1 MLTAINARYVHT
13 NLAVRYLASMLS
25 DHYSVLVREYTIN
38 HYPQDLLNR
47 IYEESP
53 DIVGFSCYIWNVEH
67 VLRIASSLKKIL
79 PETVIV
85 LGGPEVSYDSQQIM
99 KRHDCIDFVVSGEGE
114 VTFRSLIESLEC
126 NDDYTNIPGICFRI
140 RGKVYQNLSDRS
152 AIPATQIPAPY
163 PDVEALEQNR
173 IYYYETT
180 RGCPFHCQFCLSG
193 NQNHMTKISLDRV
206 FKELQ
211 HLIDNR
217 VKQVKFVDR
226 TFNAD
231 PNRTLAIWHFLKNTD
246 NGITNFHFEIN
257 AELLNDQMLAFLK
270 TVPEGLFQ
278 FEIGIQTTNPAA
290 LKAIQR
296 SANQQNNF
304 KIIDQLTAAG
314 NIHLHVDLIAG
325 LPNED
330 YFSFRKSFNDVFA
343 LKADMVQLGF
353 LKLLKGSGLHDKRH
367 FYQYVYQDDP
377 PYEVLES
384 NAMTYGEIL
393 QLKRLEDVLERYWNS
408 GKFRNTI
415 RLALYLTQQ
424 DAFSFFAELAAHWR
438 NTNPELLNLS
448 SKNQT
453 ACLQSFLH
461 QRLPACKEH
470 IDTALRFDCY
480 LLGQF
485 KELPDSL
492 LITENEGQKNRLHDL
507 LHKPFIINRYFP
519 DLKHLPAKKLLPYV
533 QILPVTGPFSISR
546 KRFLTFHSIP
556 SHDETEKL
564 FLFIFPRH
572 SGRGHNQAQVI
583 DLEDEFDE
591 NTIHET

>member
-13 NLAVRYLASMLS
+13 NLAVRYLASILS
-25 DHYSVLVREYTIN
+25 DHYNVVIHEYTIN

-53 DIVGFSCYIWNVEH
+53 DIVGFSCYIWNIEH

-85 LGGPEVSYDSQQIM
+85 LGGPEVSYDSQQLM
-99 KRHDCIDFVVSGEGE
+99 KRYDCIDFIVSGEGE
-114 VTFRSLIESLEC
+114 MIFRSLIESLEY

-140 RGKVYQNLSDRS
+140 RGKVYQNLSDRC

-163 PDVEALEQNR
+163 PDVETLEKNR

-193 NQNHMTKISLDRV
+193 NQNHITKLPLDRV
-206 FKELQ
+206 FQELQ

-217 VKQVKFVDR
+217 VKQIKFVDR

-231 PNRTLAIWHFLKNTD
+231 PDRTLAIWHFLKNTD

-257 AELLNDQMLAFLK
+257 VTMLNEQMLSFLK
-270 TVPEGLFQ
+270 TAPEGLFQ
-278 FEIGIQTTNPAA
+278 FEIGIQTTNADA

-296 SANQQNNF
+296 SADPQNDF
-304 KIIDQLTAAG
+304 KKIDQLTAER
-314 NIHLHVDLIAG
+314 NIHIHVDLIAG
-325 LPNED
+325 LPHED

-343 LKADMVQLGF
+343 LKTDMVQLGF
-353 LKLLKGSGLHDKRH
+353 LKLLKGSGLRDQRQ

-384 NAMTYGEIL
+384 NAMSYGEIL

-415 RLALYLTQQ
+415 RLALYLMQQ
-424 DAFSFFAELAAHWR
+424 DAFTFFIQLAAHWR
-438 NTNPELLNLS
+438 DTNPELRNLS
-448 SKNQT
+448 SKDQT

-461 QRLPACKEH
+461 QCLPACKE
-470 IDTALRFDCY
+470 IVDTALRFDCY
-480 LLGQF
+480 ILGQF

-492 LITENEGQKNRLHDL
+492 RITENEVQKNQLHDL
-507 LHKPFIINRYFP
+507 LHKPFLINRYFP
-519 DLKHLPAKKLLPYV
+519 DLKHLPAKKLLPHV
-533 QILPVTGPFSISR
+533 QILPVTGPFSISH
-546 KRFLTFHSIP
+546 KRFLTFHST
-556 SHDETEKL
+556 SSDDATEKL
-564 FLFIFPRH
+564 FLFIYPRH
-572 SGRGHNQAQVI
+572 CGRGYNQALVI
-583 DLEDEFDE
+583 DLEDELDE
-591 NTIHET
+591 NSIHET